1 MSLLEVGLLVA
12 AALISLGAASFAL
25 RRSAHG
31 LLVAVQLSMGGAIL
45 AVVAASSLAGRS
57 SSLGQVVAVGLVV
70 VAAAAAVAILAIAA
84 APRARRAP
92 ERNSS

>member
-12 AALISLGAASFAL
+12 AGLISLGAASFAL

-45 AVVAASSLAGRS
+45 AVVAASTLTGRS
-57 SSLGQVVAVGLVV
+57 SSLGQVVAAGLIA
-70 VAAAAAVAILAIAA
+70 VAAAAAVAILAIAS
-84 APRARRAP
+84 APRAPRAP
-92 ERNSS
+92 KGNSS